1 MIVRGSTPGAALGE
15 TTKLVAEAN
24 ANIFL
29 TASKTFQCTVKG
41 CATVTGLGAAARQ
54 TIFFNKSFGVS
65 FTSGGVGTLT
75 AVTPVGDDGVVQGA
89 GLVGATLVPTVAAG
103 SILILTFAIA
113 AGLQTQARCLCSLE
127 MSEVLGT

>member
-1 MIVRGSTPGAALGE
+1 
-15 TTKLVAEAN
+15 
-24 ANIFL
+24 
-29 TASKTFQCTVKG
+29 
-41 CATVTGLGAAARQ
+41 
-54 TIFFNKSFGVS
+54 
-65 FTSGGVGTLT
+65 
-75 AVTPVGDDGVVQGA
+75 VTPVGDDGVVQGA